1 MRKTL
6 TRTLYSRLERD
17 KALFDF
23 VNKLMTDS
31 EVYLFGGAVR
41 DYIDNNL
48 VSFRD
53 LDFVIKSKSCQSINI
68 EDYIPAQTKFV
79 KNRYNG
85 YKIYFSNVIVDIWN
99 IENTW
104 AFENHKLSMS
114 VENLLKSVYL
124 NIDSLVYLLNEDR
137 YINNCDKLYKN
148 IIFHKQLDVVC
159 KETPFELLNLLRAII
174 YKNKYSLRL
183 SENLKQQF
191 YKYITTNEA
200 GMIEEF
206 MRIQKEHYKKSIIS
220 KSEIL
225 SEINY
230 IKNSEFSC
238 L

>member
-1 MRKTL
+1 MRKSL
-6 TRTLYSRLERD
+6 TRALYSRLERD
-17 KALFDF
+17 ETLLAF
-23 VNKLMTDS
+23 VNKLMIDS

-48 VSFRD
+48 ASFRD
-53 LDFVIKSKSCQSINI
+53 LDFVIKSKSCQNINI
-68 EDYIPAQTKFV
+68 ENYIPAQAKFV

-137 YINNCDKLYKN
+137 YINNCDKLYKS

-206 MRIQKEHYKKSIIS
+206 MRIQKEHYKKSIIT

-225 SEINY
+225 SEINK
-230 IKNSEFSC
+230 IKNSEFTC